1 MTKEEDGVEIKLGKD
16 GATFWYLHGVVHRDD
31 GPAVVYPN
39 GEKWWF
45 QFGKQHREDGPA
57 IERADGSK
65 QWFRDGLCHRDDGP
79 AFEGADGRKEY
90 YLNGEKWDD
99 GSSIIARRKAE
110 KSLPKKKP
118 LCPCPFKKP

>member
-1 MTKEEDGVEIKLGKD
+1 MTKEQDGVEIKLGKD

-31 GPAVVYPN
+31 GPAVEYPN

-45 QFGKQHREDGPA
+45 QFGKQHRDNGPAIERSDGTKSWYRNGLCHREDGPA
-57 IERADGSK
+57 IE
-65 QWFRDGLCHRDDGP
+65 W
-79 AFEGADGRKEY
+79 ADGRKEY

-99 GSSIIARRKAE
+99 GASIIARRKAE